1 MKKILL
7 TVAVVSA
14 FVSCRNLPDFDEL
27 TYKPIVVTN
36 HNANADFST
45 YQTYY
50 LSNVMH
56 SIGDDPGDSIVD
68 PSDAAPIINAI
79 ANNMNDRG
87 YVRESNPNLA
97 DLDINVI
104 AIKVTNVATMY
115 PGYWWGYYGWYYP
128 YYPYYP
134 YSYTYTYQTGT
145 LVVDILDIKNVPPGG
160 TKADVLWTN
169 FNNGVLGVSGTS
181 TQTAVSAINQAF
193 QQSLYIQAN

>member
-36 HNANADFST
+36 HAANADFSA

-50 LSNVMH
+50 LSNTLH
-56 SIGDDPGDSIVD
+56 SIGDDIGDSIMN
-68 PSDAAPIINAI
+68 PSDAAPILNAI

-87 YVRESNPNLA
+87 YVRESNPALA
-97 DLDINVI
+97 DLDLNVL

-115 PGYWWGYYGWYYP
+115 PGTGGDTMAGTIRTTRTTRIRIHTPIRQERWSLICLTLKMCRPRDKGRSALDEILTMGYW
-128 YYPYYP
+128 
-134 YSYTYTYQTGT
+134 
-145 LVVDILDIKNVPPGG
+145 VFPG
-160 TKADVLWTN
+160 LR
-169 FNNGVLGVSGTS
+169 LPLPS
-181 TQTAVSAINQAF
+181 TP
-193 QQSLYIQAN
+193 